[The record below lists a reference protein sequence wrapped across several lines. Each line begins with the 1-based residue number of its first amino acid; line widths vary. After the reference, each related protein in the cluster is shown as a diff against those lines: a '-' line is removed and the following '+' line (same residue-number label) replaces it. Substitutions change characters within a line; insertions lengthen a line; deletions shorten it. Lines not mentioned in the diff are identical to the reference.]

1 MKLAIIIVLIALLGI
16 GIGGYFYWRNQ
27 VVPPPLVQEIKY
39 QTMQIISPEFA
50 NSQSIPAKYT
60 CDGDNI
66 SPPLRITDT
75 PEQAQSLVL
84 IVDDPDAPIGSWLHW
99 TVWNIE
105 PKTNVIA
112 EGEVPAGSV
121 EGMTSFG
128 TIGYGGPC
136 PPRGEHRYVFK
147 IFALDERLDLPAGAT
162 RAELESAMDGHVI
175 AQGELVGL
183 YSK

>member
-1 MKLAIIIVLIALLGI
+1 MKPAIIIVLIAFIGI
-16 GIGGYFYWRNQ
+16 GVGGYFYWQ
-27 VVPPPLVQEIKY
+27 SQSQKPAVITEKKFEIMNV
-39 QTMQIISPEFA
+39 TSPEFA
-50 NSQSIPAKYT
+50 TNQKIPTKYT
-60 CDGDNI
+60 CNGENL

-75 PEQAQSLVL
+75 PEEAQSLAL
-84 IVDDPDAPIGSWLHW
+84 IVEDPDAPIGSWLHW

-121 EGMTSFG
+121 EGLTSFG

-136 PPRGEHRYVFK
+136 PPSGEHRYVFK
-147 IFALDERLDLPAGAT
+147 IFALDERLDLQAGAT
-162 RAELESAMDGHVI
+162 RAELESAMDGHII
-175 AQGELVGL
+175 ARGELVGL